1 MCDVQT
7 EAALSKLIG
16 QGPARSHPELK
27 TTLVSTTL
35 DLAAYRQLAEL
46 QEWLN
51 ACVKAGDEVCLHP
64 FLSS

>member
-7 EAALSKLIG
+7 EAALSELIG
-16 QGPARSHPELK
+16 QGPALLHPELE

-46 QEWLN
+46 QEWWK
-51 ACVKAGDEVCLHP
+51 ACIKAGDEVCLHP